1 MEVRDGMMLLGGKS
15 LYLLTAPLLLL
26 LGRLTAHLKGISQ
39 FSGLVTTIISFTF
52 EGSEGIASL

>member
-1 MEVRDGMMLLGGKS
+1 MLLGGKS